1 MAAVTRSLAAAG
13 ADAIVHERFA
23 AVETG
28 VMLSPREYHLSP
40 AQPLGKRQDGCN
52 PGSHPCNEIGPAG
65 ASICCP
71 NNQYCIIN
79 PRTTTLGACCHLG
92 ATCDSPCP
100 EYQFQCATTLTLTA
114 AGTTTTTTSPACCNR
129 TCPQT
134 SMFQCPPSLGGGCCA
149 YGARCAT
156 GGQCLLV
163 VAPTT
168 SSSSAMSLSVTPP
181 PPGCS
186 TGQISCAA
194 TLGGGCCA
202 ATQSCTLVSGRA
214 HCAATPAPEPTEGE
228 GVSVVDADAGAGG
241 SLSPGATAGVAVGV
255 VVACGLVI
263 GAVTWWCL
271 RRRRRR
277 MGMGEGEGYSSSGSR
292 SRPAGVVG
300 LVVGGSGGREMSDA
314 NSDVVS
320 GSGGRLAGL
329 THDYFGPAPGMGPY
343 SEGASAVTTPG
354 MERGGVPLQPN
365 EPGDI
370 AVPVE
375 IDSRLQDATRRTP
388 PAGLPIPPPR
398 AAESHVEDGQERYE
412 LYGSDVG
419 QISPTLPS
427 PFAGGMPSPNQRPR

>member
-1 MAAVTRSLAAAG
+1 MTAVTRCLAVAGWLVAGAAAI
-13 ADAIVHERFA
+13 AYERFV

-28 VMLSPREYHLSP
+28 VILSPREYHVSP

-52 PGSHPCNEIGPAG
+52 PESHPCNEIGPAG

-79 PRTTTLGACCHLG
+79 PMTTTLGACCHIG
-92 ATCDSPCP
+92 ATCGAPCP
-100 EYQFQCATTLTLTA
+100 EFQFQCNSTVTLTTGTLTA
-114 AGTTTTTTSPACCNR
+114 TTTSPACCNR
-129 TCPQT
+129 TCTQT
-134 SMFQCPPSLGGGCCA
+134 SMFQCPSSLGGGCCA

-156 GGQCLLV
+156 DGHCL
-163 VAPTT
+163 AAAASTPATT
-168 SSSSAMSLSVTPP
+168 TGSLELSLAPP

-214 HCAATPAPEPTEGE
+214 HCAATPPPTTTEKF
-228 GVSVVDADAGAGG
+228 SVVDADSAAGG
-241 SLSPGATAGVAVGV
+241 LSPGATAGVAVGV
-255 VVACGLVI
+255 VVGCGLVI

-277 MGMGEGEGYSSSGSR
+277 MSEAEGSSSAT
-292 SRPAGVVG
+292 RPRPMGLVG
-300 LVVGGSGGREMSDA
+300 RVVGGSGGREMSDE
-314 NSDVVS
+314 NSDVMS
-320 GSGGRLAGL
+320 GSGRLAGL
-329 THDYFGPAPGMGPY
+329 VQDYSGPAPGIGPY
-343 SEGASAVTTPG
+343 SETHSTSAVTTPG
-354 MERGGVPLQPN
+354 LDRGGVPLQPN

-375 IDSRLQDATRRTP
+375 IDSRLRDTRRLPPDGLATP
-388 PAGLPIPPPR
+388 
-398 AAESHVEDGQERYE
+398 HDEDAQERYE

-427 PFAGGMPSPNQRPR
+427 PFPGRMPSPDGRPR